1 LLLRANHLVF
11 QASRLAF
18 VKVYQTA
25 PADAFAIAMN
35 EHRSRMLRLESVMNE
50 LERIAEYIS
59 DQC

>member
-35 EHRSRMLRLESVMNE
+35 EHRSRMLRLESVMTE
-50 LERIAEYIS
+50 LERIAE
-59 DQC
+59 